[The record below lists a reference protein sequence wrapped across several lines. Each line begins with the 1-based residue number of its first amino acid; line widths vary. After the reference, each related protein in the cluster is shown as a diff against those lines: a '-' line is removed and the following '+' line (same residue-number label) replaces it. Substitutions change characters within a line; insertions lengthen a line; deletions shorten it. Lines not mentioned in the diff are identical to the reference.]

1 MHTVAGEPLTLTA
14 LREVADGAPVQ
25 IAGAAFEKMAASRAV
40 VDRIIANDEVVYGIT
55 TGFGKLADV
64 RIPMDRLGELQLNL
78 VRSHAC
84 GIGDPLPIEEARGM
98 MLLRANV
105 LAVGCSGAR
114 PVIAET
120 ICAMLNHGVT
130 PVIPEQ
136 GSVGASGDLAPLAH
150 LALVLIGEGEAFFN
164 GDRLPGG
171 DAMNRA
177 GIPTITLEAKEGLA
191 ILNGTQALTSVGGL
205 AVQRA
210 MSLTKVAD
218 IAGAM
223 TLDALRDTP
232 AAFDPR
238 IQSVRPHAGQSVVAK
253 NLIRLLEGSEIRESH
268 RTGDSRV
275 QDAYSIRC
283 MPQVHGAIRDAIA
296 YVRGVLE
303 IETGSGTDNPLVF
316 VDTGEVISG
325 GNFHGAPVALALD
338 YAAIAVTDLMSI
350 SERRIERMV
359 NPDLSEGL
367 PAFLSPDAGMG
378 SGYMIPQVAAV
389 ALLNESKVLAHP
401 ASIDNVPTSAGK
413 EDHVSMG
420 MVAATKLRR
429 IVANAE
435 SLLAIELMAAADAL
449 EYRLP
454 LRTSPR
460 LQKAH
465 SLVRT
470 YSPRLV
476 ADRSLS
482 NEITA
487 VAAAIRGGEFDDL

>member
-1 MHTVAGEPLTLTA
+1 
-14 LREVADGAPVQ
+14 
-25 IAGAAFEKMAASRAV
+25 
-40 VDRIIANDEVVYGIT
+40 
-55 TGFGKLADV
+55 
-64 RIPMDRLGELQLNL
+64 
-78 VRSHAC
+78 
-84 GIGDPLPIEEARGM
+84 
-98 MLLRANV
+98 
-105 LAVGCSGAR
+105 
-114 PVIAET
+114 
-120 ICAMLNHGVT
+120 
-130 PVIPEQ
+130 
-136 GSVGASGDLAPLAH
+136 
-150 LALVLIGEGEAFFN
+150 
-164 GDRLPGG
+164 
-171 DAMNRA
+171 MNRA

-482 NEITA
+482 NEIPA